1 MKNKVIAAMSISLV
15 VIGSAVAVY
24 KIASNSE
31 LRHRLAQS
39 AKDVFDTSKK
49 KVEVMSEDVAV
60 RTAQV
65 TKNPK
70 ICQDWVEEQ
79 WEKAL

>member
-1 MKNKVIAAMSISLV
+1 MKNKVIAAMSIYLV
-15 VIGSAVAVY
+15 VIGSAVAGY

-49 KVEVMSEDVAV
+49 K
-60 RTAQV
+60 Q
-65 TKNPK
+65 K
-70 ICQDWVEEQ
+70 
-79 WEKAL
+79 